1 MKLRLCSSAN
11 GGITYE
17 KKNLSPPLTFA
28 CRLDGKYRNPSIEGP
43 AAVFV
48 LFRRKRPEP
57 SPSLL
62 FAIILQKNELFV
74 VLTINEGF

>member
-1 MKLRLCSSAN
+1 MKLSSAN

-17 KKNLSPPLTFA
+17 KKNLSPPYFTFA

-57 SPSLL
+57 SPSLP

-74 VLTINEGF
+74 MLTINEGF

>member
-17 KKNLSPPLTFA
+17 KKNL
-28 CRLDGKYRNPSIEGP
+28 PSIEGP

-57 SPSLL
+57 SPSLP

-74 VLTINEGF
+74 MLTINEGF